1 MKTGLFF
8 IAALIAVTL
17 LLAYLLRKWVRENV
31 GNRRPENIA
40 PGEGFF
46 FYEHGQPRYDVCGR
60 NHPDIGVIYTDM
72 DNRVEYENIS
82 KLKPS
87 KHEIK

>member
-8 IAALIAVTL
+8 FAALIAVTL
-17 LLAYLLRKWVRENV
+17 LLAYLLKKWVKKNI

-46 FYEHGQPRYDVCGR
+46 FYEDGHPRYDVCER
-60 NHPDIGVIYTDM
+60 NHPRHRVIYTSL
-72 DNRVEYENIS
+72 NKRVEYKQIS
-82 KLKPS
+82 RLV
-87 KHEIK
+87 